1 MDSSQQIWAAVLS
14 SAGLFTFL
22 GVVANGVI
30 KHVNGTAGRERI
42 RNTGLKQQRDEA
54 WALVREERK
63 LSQEAKA
70 AADKAVREA
79 QTAADGAVKEE
90 RDRADA
96 ADARADIEAFNR
108 RLTEEYASQLRRD
121 CTEHGVTDKELRPW
135 PALRKLPNQQERP

>member
-30 KHVNGTAGRERI
+30 KHVNGTAGRERV

-54 WALVREERK
+54 WALLREERK
-63 LSQEAKA
+63 LTQ
-70 AADKAVREA
+70 
-79 QTAADGAVKEE
+79 GE
-90 RDRADA
+90 RVRADES
-96 ADARADIEAFNR
+96 DARADLEAHNR

-135 PALRKLPNQQERP
+135 PALRKPPNQQERP

>member
-54 WALVREERK
+54 WALVRSERARGD
-63 LSQEAKA
+63 S
-70 AADKAVREA
+70 
-79 QTAADGAVKEE
+79 E
-90 RDRADA
+90 RDRADCS
-96 ADARADIEAFNR
+96 DARADIEAYNR
-108 RLTEEYASQLRRD
+108 CLTEEYASQLRPD

-135 PALRKLPNQQERP
+135 PTLKKPPNEQGTP

>member
-1 MDSSQQIWAAVLS
+1 MDSTQELWAAVLAS
-14 SAGLFTFL
+14 TGLFTFL

-54 WALVREERK
+54 WALVREER
-63 LSQEAKA
+63 QRTDAAKA
-70 AADKAVREA
+70 AADVVIKETKAK
-79 QTAADGAVKEE
+79 ADSVIKEE

-96 ADARADIEAFNR
+96 SDNRADVEAFNR

-121 CTEHGVTDKELRPW
+121 CTEHGVTDRDLRPW
-135 PALRKLPNQQERP
+135 PRLKPLPKEQEPQ

>member
-54 WALVREERK
+54 WALLREERK
-63 LSQEAKA
+63 L
-70 AADKAVREA
+70 
-79 QTAADGAVKEE
+79 TKEE
-90 RDRADA
+90 RERADA
-96 ADARADIEAFNR
+96 SDNRADLEAHNR

-121 CTEHGVTDKELRPW
+121 CTEHGVTDKALRPW
-135 PALRKLPNQQERP
+135 PTLKKPPNDQEAP

>member
-1 MDSSQQIWAAVLS
+1 MDSSQQQIWAAVLS

-30 KHVNGTAGRERI
+30 KHVNGTAGRERV

-54 WALVREERK
+54 WALLREER
-63 LSQEAKA
+63 
-70 AADKAVREA
+70 V
-79 QTAADGAVKEE
+79 
-90 RDRADA
+90 RADES
-96 ADARADIEAFNR
+96 DARADLEAHNR

-135 PALRKLPNQQERP
+135 PALRKPPNQQERP

>member
-1 MDSSQQIWAAVLS
+1 MDSTQQIWAAVLAS
-14 SAGLFTFL
+14 TGLFTFL

-63 LSQEAKA
+63 L
-70 AADKAVREA
+70 
-79 QTAADGAVKEE
+79 TKEE

-96 ADARADIEAFNR
+96 SDARADLEAFNR

-121 CTEHGVTDKELRPW
+121 CTEHGMTNDDLRPW
-135 PALRKLPNQQERP
+135 PPLKKPPAEPTT

>member
-1 MDSSQQIWAAVLS
+1 MDSTQQIWAAVLAS
-14 SAGLFTFL
+14 TGLFTFL

-63 LSQEAKA
+63 L
-70 AADKAVREA
+70 
-79 QTAADGAVKEE
+79 TKEE

-96 ADARADIEAFNR
+96 SDARADVEAYNR
-108 RLTEEYASQLRRD
+108 RITEEYASQLRRD
-121 CTEHGVTDKELRPW
+121 CTEHGMTNDDLRPW
-135 PALRKLPNQQERP
+135 PLLKKPPTEPTT